1 MSQKP
6 ESDSRIPAPPNA
18 EQVAD
23 YLCAHPDFLAR
34 RPDLLSVLDPPSQP
48 ASGDNIADF
57 QTALIRRLR
66 REKEDATDVAQEL
79 IDTSRDNLTST
90 TRIHD
95 AVMALLGADSF
106 ERLVETVQTDLPM
119 ILDMDAVV
127 LCVESARA
135 ESFPIR
141 TVTLVPPGFV
151 DRQIGTGKSHLLRA
165 DVSGDPEIF
174 AGAAP
179 LIRSDA
185 LVRLEISSQSPPAL
199 LAFGHRDEDK
209 FHPGQATELI
219 AFLSRVLSQLIRI
232 WLGHAA

>member
-6 ESDSRIPAPPNA
+6 ESEAGPPVPTA
-18 EQVAD
+18 DQVAD
-23 YLCAHPDFLAR
+23 YLRAHPDFLAK
-34 RPDLLSVLDPPSQP
+34 RPDLLSVLDAPAKP

-95 AVMALLGADSF
+95 AVIALLGADSF
-106 ERLVETVQTDLPM
+106 ERLIETVQTDLAM

-127 LCVESARA
+127 LCVESERA
-135 ESFPIR
+135 EAFPVR
-141 TVTLVPPGFV
+141 TVTLVQPGFV
-151 DRQIGTGKSHLLRA
+151 DRQIGRDKAHSLRE

-179 LIRSDA
+179 LVRSDA
-185 LVRLEISSQSPPAL
+185 LVRLEISSISPPAL
-199 LAFGHRDEDK
+199 LAFGSREPGK

-219 AFLSRVLSQLIRI
+219 GFLSQVLSQLIRI
-232 WLGHAA
+232 WLGHSS